1 MLGERISA
9 RPSPSGGASAG
20 PPSRASPPVLPLPG
34 RKQSARGLEERE
46 GGEAEA
52 EAEAVEKKKARQQQG
67 KGAGGRRPGWGSSS
81 LAPRVRREREGR
93 RLLFQYFFNFFR
105 GMFGHAACA
114 RRADGSAAP
123 SGLVWDGMLL
133 TEPSMHTPPRHA
145 RGARTRGLVRLRL
158 VTWRAANVSSHAN
171 RAEAGNRRHPARRE

>member
-9 RPSPSGGASAG
+9 RPSPSDGASAG

-34 RKQSARGLEERE
+34 RKPSARGLEERE

-93 RLLFQYFFNFFR
+93 RLLFQYFFLIFFAECSGTR
-105 GMFGHAACA
+105 HAHGGLMAPPR
-114 RRADGSAAP
+114 RRAW
-123 SGLVWDGMLL
+123 SGM
-133 TEPSMHTPPRHA
+133 A
-145 RGARTRGLVRLRL
+145 CC
-158 VTWRAANVSSHAN
+158 
-171 RAEAGNRRHPARRE
+171 